1 MKLWPWL
8 TLAAAV
14 IITRMSKEKDE
25 SKPAASA
32 PGKKVARGIRNNN
45 PGNIRIGINW
55 LGRVVPGKDL
65 SFVEFKSMP
74 YGVRALYIDLINK
87 HKSGLRTIRDI
98 IYRYAPP
105 SENLTDAYVAAV
117 AQSMKIGA
125 STPFAPTVKNLNAF
139 AKAIVKHENGKD
151 GEMVTASDYA
161 AGLALARMR
170 PDINE
175 YIKIA

>member
-1 MKLWPWL
+1 MKIWPWL
-8 TLAAAV
+8 TLAFAV
-14 IITRMSKEKDE
+14 IITRMSKEQDA
-25 SKPAASA
+25 SKPAGAG
-32 PGKKVARGIRNNN
+32 PGKKVSRGIRNNN

-55 LGRVVPGKDL
+55 LGSVIPGKDV
-65 SFVEFKSMP
+65 SFVEFKTMP

-117 AQSMKIGA
+117 AQNMKIGA

-170 PDINE
+170 PDINS

>member
-8 TLAAAV
+8 TLAVAV
-14 IITRMSKEKDE
+14 IITRMSKEQDA

-65 SFVEFKSMP
+65 SFVEFKTMP

-87 HKSGLRTIRDI
+87 HKSGLNTIQKV
-98 IYRYAPP
+98 IYKYAPP

-125 STPFAPTVKNLNAF
+125 TTPFAPTAKNFTAF

-151 GEMVTASDYA
+151 GVLVTASDYA

>member
-25 SKPAASA
+25 SKPAAPA

-65 SFVEFKSMP
+65 SFIEVRTMP
-74 YGVRALYIDLINK
+74 LGVRALYIDLINK
-87 HKSGLRTIRDI
+87 HKSGLRTVQDI
-98 IYRYAPP
+98 IFKYAPP
-105 SENLTDAYVAAV
+105 SENLTGAYVAAV
-117 AQSMKIGA
+117 AQDMKIPA
-125 STPFAPTVKNLNAF
+125 TQVFSPTAKNF
-139 AKAIVKHENGKD
+139 TTFVKAIVKHENGKD
-151 GEMVTASDYA
+151 AALVSSNDYA
-161 AGLALARMR
+161 AGFALARTR
-170 PDINE
+170 PDINS

>member
-8 TLAAAV
+8 TLAVAV

-25 SKPAASA
+25 SKPTAPA

-55 LGRVVPGKDL
+55 LGRVVPGKDV

-117 AQSMKIGA
+117 AQSMNVA
-125 STPFAPTVKNLNAF
+125 ANVPFAPTLKNFNAF

>member
-25 SKPAASA
+25 SKPAAPA

-65 SFVEFKSMP
+65 SFIEFRTMP
-74 YGVRALYIDLINK
+74 FGVRALYIDLINK
-87 HKSGLRTIRDI
+87 HKSGLRTVQDI
-98 IYRYAPP
+98 IYKYAPP
-105 SENLTDAYVAAV
+105 SENLTGAYVAAV
-117 AQSMKIGA
+117 AQDMKIPA
-125 STPFAPTVKNLNAF
+125 TQVFSPTAKNF
-139 AKAIVKHENGKD
+139 TTFVKAIVKHENGKD
-151 GEMVTASDYA
+151 SSLVSANDYA
-161 AGLALARMR
+161 AGFALARMR
-170 PDINE
+170 PDINS

>member
-8 TLAAAV
+8 TLAVAV
-14 IITRMSKEKDE
+14 IISRMSTQTNT
-25 SKPAASA
+25 
-32 PGKKVARGIRNNN
+32 KVARGIRNNN

-98 IYRYAPP
+98 IYKYAPP
-105 SENLTDAYVAAV
+105 TENLTDAYIASV
-117 AQSMKIGA
+117 AQSMKLGA
-125 STPFAPTVKNLNAF
+125 NTLFAPTAKNFTAL

-151 GEMVTASDYA
+151 ANMVLASDYA

-170 PDINE
+170 PDINS

>member
-8 TLAAAV
+8 TLAVAV
-14 IITRMSKEKDE
+14 IITRMSKETDA
-25 SKPAASA
+25 SKPAAPA
-32 PGKKVARGIRNNN
+32 PGKRVARGIRNNN
-45 PGNIRIGINW
+45 PGNIRLGINW
-55 LGRVVPGKDL
+55 LGRVIPGKDL
-65 SFVEFKSMP
+65 SFVEFKTMP
-74 YGVRALYIDLINK
+74 LGVRALYIDLINK
-87 HKSGLRTIRDI
+87 HKSGLNTIQKV
-98 IYRYAPP
+98 IYKYAPP

-125 STPFAPTVKNLNAF
+125 TTPFAPTVKNLNAF

-170 PDINE
+170 PDINS

>member
-8 TLAAAV
+8 TLAVAV
-14 IITRMSKEKDE
+14 IITRMSKEQDA
-25 SKPAASA
+25 SKPAGAGPS
-32 PGKKVARGIRNNN
+32 KKVARGIRNNN
-45 PGNIRIGINW
+45 PGNIRLGINW
-55 LGRVVPGKDL
+55 LGAVVPGKDV
-65 SFVEFKSMP
+65 SFVEFRTMP

-117 AQSMKIGA
+117 AQDMKIPA
-125 STPFAPTVKNLNAF
+125 TQVFSPTAKNF
-139 AKAIVKHENGKD
+139 TTFVKAIVKHENGKD
-151 GEMVTASDYA
+151 ASLVSASDYA
-161 AGLALARMR
+161 AGFALARTR

>member
-1 MKLWPWL
+1 
-8 TLAAAV
+8 
-14 IITRMSKEKDE
+14 MSKETDA
-25 SKPAASA
+25 SKPAAPA

-65 SFVEFKSMP
+65 SFVEFKTMP
-74 YGVRALYIDLINK
+74 LGVRALYIDLINK
-87 HKSGLRTIRDI
+87 HKSGLNTIQKV
-98 IYRYAPP
+98 IYKYAPP

-117 AQSMKIGA
+117 AQSMGI
-125 STPFAPTVKNLNAF
+125 PPTQVFSPTAKNLTAF
-139 AKAIVKHENGKD
+139 VKAIVKHENGKD
-151 GEMVTASDYA
+151 GQMVTASDYA

-170 PDINE
+170 PDINS

>member
-25 SKPAASA
+25 SKPAAPA

-55 LGRVVPGKDL
+55 LGRVIPGKDL
-65 SFVEFKSMP
+65 SFIEFRTMP
-74 YGVRALYIDLINK
+74 FGVRALYIDLINK

-98 IYRYAPP
+98 VYRYAPP

-117 AQSMKIGA
+117 AQSMKVGA
-125 STPFAPTVKNLNAF
+125 STPFAPTIKNFNAF

-151 GEMVTASDYA
+151 AALVSANDSA
-161 AGLALARMR
+161 AGFALARTR
-170 PDINE
+170 PYINE

>member
-1 MKLWPWL
+1 M
-8 TLAAAV
+8 T
-14 IITRMSKEKDE
+14 KEQDA
-25 SKPAASA
+25 SKPAAPA

-45 PGNIRIGINW
+45 PGNIRLGINW
-55 LGRVVPGKDL
+55 LGAVVPGKDL
-65 SFVEFKSMP
+65 SFVEFKTMP

-117 AQSMKIGA
+117 AQSMKISA
-125 STPFAPTVKNLNAF
+125 TQVFSPTAKNF
-139 AKAIVKHENGKD
+139 TTFVKAIVKHENGKD
-151 GEMVTASDYA
+151 ANMVLASDYA

-170 PDINE
+170 PDINS

>member
-8 TLAAAV
+8 TLAVAV
-14 IITRMSKEKDE
+14 IITRMTKEQDA
-25 SKPAASA
+25 SKPAAPA

-45 PGNIRIGINW
+45 PGNIRLGINW
-55 LGRVVPGKDL
+55 LGAVVPGKDL
-65 SFVEFKSMP
+65 SFVEFKTMP

-117 AQSMKIGA
+117 AQSMKISA
-125 STPFAPTVKNLNAF
+125 TQVFSPTAKNF
-139 AKAIVKHENGKD
+139 TTFVKAIVKHENGKD
-151 GEMVTASDYA
+151 ANMVLASDYA

-170 PDINE
+170 PDINS

>member
-25 SKPAASA
+25 SKPAAPA

-55 LGRVVPGKDL
+55 LGRVIPGKDV
-65 SFVEFKSMP
+65 SFVEFRTMP

-87 HKSGLRTIRDI
+87 HKSGLRTVQDI
-98 IYRYAPP
+98 IYKYAPP
-105 SENLTDAYVAAV
+105 SENLTGAYVAAV
-117 AQSMKIGA
+117 AQDMKIPATQSFSPTAKNFTTFVKA
-125 STPFAPTVKNLNAF
+125 S
-139 AKAIVKHENGKD
+139 VKHENGKD
-151 GEMVTASDYA
+151 AVLVSANDYA
-161 AGLALARMR
+161 LGFALARTR

>member
-1 MKLWPWL
+1 MKIWPWL
-8 TLAAAV
+8 TLAIAV
-14 IITRMSKEKDE
+14 IITRMSKEQDA
-25 SKPAASA
+25 SKPAAPA
-32 PGKKVARGIRNNN
+32 PSKKVSRGIRNNN

-55 LGRVVPGKDL
+55 LGRVVPGKDV
-65 SFVEFKSMP
+65 SFVEFKTMP

-170 PDINE
+170 SDINS

>member
-8 TLAAAV
+8 TLAIAV
-14 IITRMSKEKDE
+14 IITRMSTQTNT
-25 SKPAASA
+25 
-32 PGKKVARGIRNNN
+32 KVARGIRNNN

-98 IYRYAPP
+98 IYKYAPP
-105 SENLTDAYVAAV
+105 TENLTNAYIASV
-117 AQSMKIGA
+117 AQSMKLGA
-125 STPFAPTVKNLNAF
+125 NTLFAPTAKNFTAL

-151 GEMVTASDYA
+151 ANMVLASDYA

-170 PDINE
+170 PDINS

>member
-25 SKPAASA
+25 SKPAAPA

-55 LGRVVPGKDL
+55 LGRVVPGKDV
-65 SFVEFKSMP
+65 SFVEFRTMP
-74 YGVRALYIDLINK
+74 LGVRALYIDLINK
-87 HKSGLRTIRDI
+87 HKSGLRTVQDI
-98 IYRYAPP
+98 IYKYAPP
-105 SENLTDAYVAAV
+105 SENLTGAYVAAV
-117 AQSMKIGA
+117 AQDMKIPA
-125 STPFAPTVKNLNAF
+125 TQVFSPTAKNF
-139 AKAIVKHENGKD
+139 TTFVKAIVKHENGKD
-151 GEMVTASDYA
+151 AALVSTNDYV
-161 AGLALARMR
+161 AGFALARTR

>member
-14 IITRMSKEKDE
+14 IISRMSKEQDE
-25 SKPAASA
+25 SKPAGTG

-55 LGRVVPGKDL
+55 LGRVDPGKDV

-87 HKSGLRTIRDI
+87 HKSGLKTIRDI
-98 IYRYAPP
+98 IYRNAPP
-105 SENLTDAYVAAV
+105 TENLTDAYVAAV
-117 AQSMKIGA
+117 AQSMKIGS
-125 STPFAPTVKNLNAF
+125 STPFAPTVKNFNAF
-139 AKAIVKHENGKD
+139 VKAIVKHENGKD
-151 GEMVTASDYA
+151 GEMVSAGDYA

-170 PDINE
+170 PDINS

>member
-1 MKLWPWL
+1 M
-8 TLAAAV
+8 T
-14 IITRMSKEKDE
+14 KETNA
-25 SKPAASA
+25 SKPAGAG

-55 LGRVVPGKDL
+55 LGRVIPGKDL
-65 SFVEFKSMP
+65 SFIEFKTMP

-117 AQSMKIGA
+117 AQDMKIPA
-125 STPFAPTVKNLNAF
+125 TQVFTPTAKNFTTF

-151 GEMVTASDYA
+151 GAMVTASDYA

-170 PDINE
+170 PDINS

>member
-25 SKPAASA
+25 SKPAAPG

-55 LGRVVPGKDL
+55 LGRVVPGKDV
-65 SFVEFKSMP
+65 SFVEFKTMP
-74 YGVRALYIDLINK
+74 LGVRALYIDLINK
-87 HKSGLRTIRDI
+87 HKSGLRTVQDI
-98 IYRYAPP
+98 IYKYAPP
-105 SENLTDAYVAAV
+105 SENLTGAYVAAV
-117 AQSMKIGA
+117 AQDMKIPA
-125 STPFAPTVKNLNAF
+125 TQSFSPTAKNF
-139 AKAIVKHENGKD
+139 TTFVKAIVKHENGKD
-151 GEMVTASDYA
+151 SSLVSANDYA
-161 AGLALARMR
+161 AGFALARTR
-170 PDINE
+170 PDINS

>member
-8 TLAAAV
+8 TLAVAV
-14 IITRMSKEKDE
+14 IITRMSKEQDA
-25 SKPAASA
+25 SKPAATA

-65 SFVEFKSMP
+65 SFVEFKTMP

-117 AQSMKIGA
+117 AQSMNIGA

-151 GEMVTASDYA
+151 ANMVLASDYA

-170 PDINE
+170 PDINS

>member
-8 TLAAAV
+8 TLAVAV
-14 IITRMSKEKDE
+14 IISRMSKEQDE
-25 SKPAASA
+25 SKPTGAG

-55 LGRVVPGKDL
+55 LGRVVPGKDV

-117 AQSMKIGA
+117 AQDMKIPA
-125 STPFAPTVKNLNAF
+125 TQSFSPTAKNF
-139 AKAIVKHENGKD
+139 TTFVKAIVKHENGKD
-151 GEMVTASDYA
+151 ASLVSVNDYA
-161 AGLALARMR
+161 AGFALARTR
-170 PDINE
+170 PDINS

>member
-8 TLAAAV
+8 TLAIAV
-14 IITRMSKEKDE
+14 IITRMSTQTNT
-25 SKPAASA
+25 
-32 PGKKVARGIRNNN
+32 KVARGIRNNN

-98 IYRYAPP
+98 IYKYAPP
-105 SENLTDAYVAAV
+105 TENLTNAYIASV
-117 AQSMKIGA
+117 AQSMKLGA
-125 STPFAPTVKNLNAF
+125 NTIFAPTAKNFTAL

-151 GEMVTASDYA
+151 ANMVLASDYA

-170 PDINE
+170 PDINS

>member
-25 SKPAASA
+25 SKPAAA
-32 PGKKVARGIRNNN
+32 GPGKKVARGIRNNN

-55 LGRVVPGKDL
+55 LGRVVPGKDV

-87 HKSGLRTIRDI
+87 HKSGLRTVQDI
-98 IYRYAPP
+98 IYKYAPP
-105 SENLTDAYVAAV
+105 SENLTGAYVAAV
-117 AQSMKIGA
+117 AQDMKIPA
-125 STPFAPTVKNLNAF
+125 TQSFSPTAKNF
-139 AKAIVKHENGKD
+139 TTFVKAIVKHENGKD
-151 GEMVTASDYA
+151 ASLVSVNDYA
-161 AGLALARMR
+161 AGFALARTR
-170 PDINE
+170 PDINS

>member
-14 IITRMSKEKDE
+14 IINRMSKEKDE
-25 SKPAASA
+25 SKPAGAG

-55 LGRVVPGKDL
+55 LGRVVPGKDV
-65 SFVEFKSMP
+65 SFVEFKTMP

-117 AQSMKIGA
+117 AQSMKVGA
-125 STPFAPTVKNLNAF
+125 STPFAPTVKNFNAF

-151 GEMVTASDYA
+151 GEMVTANDYA

>member
-8 TLAAAV
+8 TLAVAV
-14 IITRMSKEKDE
+14 IITRMSKEKDA

-65 SFVEFKSMP
+65 SFVEFKTMP
-74 YGVRALYIDLINK
+74 LGVRALYIDLINK
-87 HKSGLRTIRDI
+87 HKSGLNTIQKV
-98 IYRYAPP
+98 IYKYAPP

-117 AQSMKIGA
+117 AQSMGIPA
-125 STPFAPTVKNLNAF
+125 TQVFSPTAKNF
-139 AKAIVKHENGKD
+139 TTFVKAIVKHENGKD
-151 GEMVTASDYA
+151 ASLVSASDYA
-161 AGLALARMR
+161 AGFALARTR
-170 PDINE
+170 PDINS

>member
-25 SKPAASA
+25 SKPAAPA

-45 PGNIRIGINW
+45 PGNIRLGINW

-65 SFVEFKSMP
+65 SFVEFKTMP

-117 AQSMKIGA
+117 AQSMNIGA
-125 STPFAPTVKNLNAF
+125 STPFAPTLKNLNAF

-151 GEMVTASDYA
+151 ANMVLASDYA